1 GIALITLR
9 NFLPTLYIADL
20 SVIDLTASLLII
32 AGLFQL
38 SDGIQVVGLGAL
50 RGMADVKV
58 PTVITMVA
66 YWVIGLPL
74 GYVLA
79 FHLGMNEHGIWYG
92 LLVGLT
98 CAAVML
104 VLRFNRLSKR
114 RLLHQ
119 MVEVREDHSGL

>member
-1 GIALITLR
+1 L
-9 NFLPTLYIADL
+9 LYIDDQ
-20 SVIDLTASLLII
+20 SVIQLTASLLII
-32 AGLFQL
+32 AGLFQI

-58 PTVITMVA
+58 PTIITLIA

-79 FHLGMNEHGIWYG
+79 FTFGWNEQGVWYG

-98 CAAVML
+98 CAAALL

-114 RLLHQ
+114 RLLKATA
-119 MVEVREDHSGL
+119 V